1 MAGQAHYSSA
11 PPGAGDRQGGFRFT
25 AVSADVPRATLDG
38 LRPLMAYTPPPGA
51 AAEPA
56 SHPVAFAYDRLG
68 ETRAVTRIRS
78 VGQDYTGRWGN
89 FFCHSVLAA
98 PEELTGLRPVEL
110 WGAPLWAESPAPDD
124 GRPLPDT
131 GELPLGSTVGPDR
144 VRRLLQ
150 ETGPAGGRLLER
162 LLAAVLS
169 ALERGHPDERHR
181 AGPGPVVLVSSSG
194 ERVLDWLTAVS
205 YALPAPLAAELTF
218 ITYTDRPYDDHR
230 LLVGTVPEVWERCGG
245 ERGVV
250 FPLDPPLPA
259 DGSAA
264 GETPHGTAAGLL
276 ARAWTE
282 DDLDVFDTVADL
294 WAAVPPA
301 PPPPPSTTTTTE
313 RAAAR
318 LTTVCA
324 LVALARGTWDAAH
337 APRAE
342 RDALE
347 ALLGTFAVHPG
358 LLPPEVHRSLASGP
372 AGLDARLAA
381 RLLAVS
387 PAFRDTARHTLE
399 QALRTGAFP
408 APDADGAMSPLAR
421 FVAAVVHLRLAEADV
436 APEAVRDG
444 AEQWLTARPEPFG
457 DALTALLPP
466 EPLPPK
472 PPPPDGPPRPPR
484 PPDVPSQPP
493 AAPPL
498 PAAAPDAALTD
509 TYRRAVLA
517 GAVRAMEGSA
527 ALREA
532 ALTPAVCAALTRRPP
547 DPLGVP
553 EGGEVWTPAPR
564 TAVRVWLTG
573 AGAHPA
579 RRHEAALRVLRLYK
593 QGLLGE
599 EETCAAVRH
608 LAVPAPAEPPEPVEP
623 PEDISPGRLLRR
635 VLWRGEG

>member
-25 AVSADVPRATLDG
+25 AVSADLSRATLEG

-51 AAEPA
+51 VAEPA

-89 FFCHSVLAA
+89 YFCHSVLAT

-110 WGAPLWAESPAPDD
+110 WGAPLWAEAPAADD
-124 GRPLPDT
+124 GRPLPGI

-144 VRRLLQ
+144 VRRLLHG
-150 ETGPAGGRLLER
+150 TGAAGGRLLER

-169 ALERGHPDERHR
+169 ALERTPSDAE
-181 AGPGPVVLVSSSG
+181 ADAPGPVVLVSSSG
-194 ERVLDWLTAVS
+194 DRVLDWLTAVS

-245 ERGVV
+245 ERCGGEHGV
-250 FPLDPPLPA
+250 FHLDPPLT
-259 DGSAA
+259 DGPVS
-264 GETPHGTAAGLL
+264 GDTSHGTAAGLL
-276 ARAWTE
+276 ARAWAE

-294 WAAVPPA
+294 WSAAPA
-301 PPPPPSTTTTTE
+301 D
-313 RAAAR
+313 RASR

-324 LVALARGTWDAAH
+324 LVALARGTWDAAR
-337 APRAE
+337 APRPE
-342 RDALE
+342 RDALD
-347 ALLGTFAVHPG
+347 ALLGSFAEHPDR
-358 LLPPEVHRSLASGP
+358 LPPEVHRSLASGP
-372 AGLDARLAA
+372 AGLDAPLAA
-381 RLLAVS
+381 RLLTVS

-399 QALRTGAFP
+399 QALLTGAFP
-408 APDADGAMSPLAR
+408 ETAPIPAADGAVSALVR
-421 FVAAVVHLRLAEADV
+421 FVDGVIRLRLAEADV

-457 DALTALLPP
+457 DALAALLPP
-466 EPLPPK
+466 DPRPAQPPTV
-472 PPPPDGPPRPPR
+472 PPR
-484 PPDVPSQPP
+484 P
-493 AAPPL
+493 AAPPGATL
-498 PAAAPDAALTD
+498 ADA
-509 TYRRAVLA
+509 YRRAVLA
-517 GAVRAMEGSA
+517 GVLRALEGST

-532 ALTPAVCAALTRRPP
+532 ALSPEVCAALTRRPP
-547 DPLGVP
+547 DPLGMA
-553 EGGEVWTPAPR
+553 EGGEPWAQAPR
-564 TAVRVWLTG
+564 TAVRVWRTG
-573 AGAHPA
+573 TGAHPA

-599 EETCAAVRH
+599 EETCAAVRE
-608 LAVPAPAEPPEPVEP
+608 LAVPAPAEPPPEPVEP
-623 PEDISPGRLLRR
+623 PEDSSPGRLLRR
-635 VLWRGEG
+635 VLWRSEG